1 MNYPNWLDRSEYPFH
16 TRRVE
21 TRDGELS
28 CVDEG
33 AGEAVVL
40 VHGTPTWSFE
50 WRHVI
55 RALRSERRVL
65 APDHLGFGLSERP
78 LEADYSPEAHSRRF
92 AECMDALLAKGES
105 ATLVVHDFGGPIA
118 LPWALQNP
126 QRIQRLVLVNTW
138 LWSFADEP
146 GMRRKAAL
154 ASGALGR
161 WLYRRFN
168 LSQTVILPSAYG
180 DRKKLTK
187 AVHRQYLA
195 VFPEADARERVLFRL
210 AKALLGSSEFYE
222 SLWQRRAEL
231 GQLRPAILW
240 GLKDPAF
247 APSALE
253 RLRAAWPDAP
263 VTTFAGAG
271 HWPHEEEPEAFV
283 RALRGLLRGGGA

>member
-1 MNYPNWLDRSEYPFH
+1 MDYPNWLDRSEYPFH
-16 TRRVE
+16 TRRVA

-55 RALRSERRVL
+55 RALQGERRVL

-78 LEADYSPEAHSRRF
+78 LAADYSPEGHSRRF
-92 AECMDALLAKGES
+92 AECMDALLAKGEPV
-105 ATLVVHDFGGPIA
+105 TLVVHDFGGPIA
-118 LPWALQNP
+118 LDWALQNP
-126 QRIQRLVLVNTW
+126 ARIRRLVLVNTW
-138 LWSFADEP
+138 LWSFADDP
-146 GMRRKAAL
+146 SMRRKAAL

-210 AKALLGSSEFYE
+210 AKALLGSSDFYD

-231 GQLRPAILW
+231 ARFQPAILW

-247 APSALE
+247 APAALA

-263 VTTFAGAG
+263 VTTFSGAG

-283 RALRGLLRGGGA
+283 RALRGLLQTSAA